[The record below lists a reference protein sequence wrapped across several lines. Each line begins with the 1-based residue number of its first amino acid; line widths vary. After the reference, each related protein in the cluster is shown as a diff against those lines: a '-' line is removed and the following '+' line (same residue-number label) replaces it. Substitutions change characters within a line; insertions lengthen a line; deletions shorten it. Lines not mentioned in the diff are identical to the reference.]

1 MKIICHTSM
10 PRQQKMCT
18 WLVWACGAPLN
29 KFSDLEMHFSSS
41 WTYVTHAYKFE
52 GRWCIYM
59 SY

>member
-29 KFSDLEMHFSSS
+29 KFSDPEMHFPSS

-52 GRWCIYM
+52 GRWCI
-59 SY
+59 